1 MHFGLHR
8 AGGLRDGSEHA
19 SVTLKRDAKSRM
31 LMYQF
36 NSTISRELLAR
47 ALAVQH
53 SLSDLQAVQRKSP
66 GREQAFAVRRH
77 SSKGYPDYRG
87 ADSMY

>member
-1 MHFGLHR
+1 VHFGLHR

-31 LMYQF
+31 LIYQF

-47 ALAVQH
+47 TLAVQH
-53 SLSDLQAVQRKSP
+53 PLSDLQAVQRKSS
-66 GREQAFAVRRH
+66 GKETSICCKKTQ
-77 SSKGYPDYRG
+77 
-87 ADSMY
+87 